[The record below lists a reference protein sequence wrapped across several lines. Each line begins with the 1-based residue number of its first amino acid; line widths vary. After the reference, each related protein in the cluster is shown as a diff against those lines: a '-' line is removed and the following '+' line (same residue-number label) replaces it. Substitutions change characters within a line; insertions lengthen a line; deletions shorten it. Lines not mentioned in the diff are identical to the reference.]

1 MAATTLGIVWFSGGT
16 EATAG
21 DCARD
26 TRLDNT
32 NPTASETAGSVA
44 LYVRY
49 SKCMYVLRLRAYSV
63 GTVGTLGIGMD
74 RRRRAGIVCCKHRP
88 PRALRREKKGSKKK
102 KRKRKKKK
110 KSAIETREAEV

>member
-1 MAATTLGIVWFSGGT
+1 MTLAAVVQRQKKDEERLM
-16 EATAG
+16 TAQRG
-21 DCARD
+21 